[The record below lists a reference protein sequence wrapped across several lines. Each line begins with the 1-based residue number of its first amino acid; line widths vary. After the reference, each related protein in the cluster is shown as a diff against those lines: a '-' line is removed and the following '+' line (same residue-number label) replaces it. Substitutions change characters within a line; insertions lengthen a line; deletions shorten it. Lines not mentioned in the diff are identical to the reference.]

1 MTDEEKESLI
11 MKWIG
16 YATQQSWRYA
26 RQYCDTYENVKQLQE
41 ELEREGITGI
51 CVAADRFDA
60 SLGKAFSTYATYWI
74 RKYIFMYLNKFY
86 KNMHESLDEKS
97 EIANVD
103 PDSCDDG
110 YCSDMDKRDDIDEGV
125 NSVPSGGSGPAD
137 SLTRDE
143 ISDMLAKVLSVLN
156 ERERYIINKHFGM
169 DGGKPMTFK
178 EIGDEMGVTA
188 QRIFSIEKRCIAKM
202 RSAYPADEAIELLAS
217 LS

>member
-11 MKWIG
+11 IKWTG

-26 RQYCDTYENVKQLQE
+26 HQYCDTYANIKQLQE

-97 EIANVD
+97 GIA
-103 PDSCDDG
+103 DDG
-110 YCSDMDKRDDIDEGV
+110 SSSYDDECCFDADKRDDIDEGV
-125 NSVPSGGSGPAD
+125 DSIPSGSSSPAD

-143 ISDMLAKVLSVLN
+143 IGDMLAKVLSVLN

-202 RSAYPADEAIELLAS
+202 RSAYPADEAMELLAS